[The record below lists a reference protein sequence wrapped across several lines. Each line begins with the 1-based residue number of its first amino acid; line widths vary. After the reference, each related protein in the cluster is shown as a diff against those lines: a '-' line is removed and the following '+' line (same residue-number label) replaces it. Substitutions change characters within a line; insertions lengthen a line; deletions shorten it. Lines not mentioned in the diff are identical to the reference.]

1 MFTTQLGDRQ
11 HIPSAVAVG
20 QRTGSAPA
28 CNGIIRK
35 STAGGLTGGAAMA
48 SVLPKRRLQLQ
59 QHPHTPSGAG
69 FQMLGGIPSVPS
81 NSMPL

>member
-1 MFTTQLGDRQ
+1 
-11 HIPSAVAVG
+11 
-20 QRTGSAPA
+20 
-28 CNGIIRK
+28 
-35 STAGGLTGGAAMA
+35 MA

-81 NSMPL
+81 NSMPLWCCVHHQHQFVAIACSL